1 MCGDQWSYLMLISSC
16 VYMVQYISLLFST
29 IWIVLY
35 NGSERERE
43 RIVFT
48 TFLDVF
54 TKSWIKG
61 LSKDPMASMVRPRQ
75 DLAWISEAWVQRS
88 VTLHSF
94 SHTHLSSPCSC
105 SLRLIWLPTESSIVV
120 AESLGIA
127 TQLNLI
133 AFPLWIWL
141 TRVGIL
147 IWCYE
152 VWSGKSLFWA

>member
-1 MCGDQWSYLMLISSC
+1 MK
-16 VYMVQYISLLFST
+16 LFDVH
-29 IWIVLY
+29 IVLCLY
-35 NGSERERE
+35 GTIYKFIIFNYLNCSLQWLRERERE

-94 SHTHLSSPCSC
+94 SHTHLTSPCSC
-105 SLRLIWLPTESSIVV
+105 SLRLIWLPTESSIIV